1 MAWQFD
7 NQRNPTVGYKLAFNF
22 LKAKRF
28 VDAINTC
35 HLVLQIQPNYS
46 KLQVEI
52 LDKARASLRP

>member
-7 NQRNPTVGYKLAFNF
+7 NRRNPAVGFKLAFSY

-28 VDAINTC
+28 VDAINIC
-35 HLVLQIQPNYS
+35 QEVLKVQPS
-46 KLQVEI
+46 FPKIRKEI